1 MKGWKEGTLAG
12 PGEAPR
18 VLLLL
23 CEGFE
28 VLEAAAFIDV
38 LGWSGAEGGTPV
50 ETVTVGRRSP
60 VVGTFGVRVVPD
72 ALLPEIGAEG
82 FDALAIPGGFETHG
96 YYRDA
101 FSDEVRAL
109 VRAFDASGKPVA
121 SVCVGALAVAY
132 AGVLAGRRGTTYAFG
147 DGSRRRQLAELGATV
162 ADEAVVEDRN
172 IITSTGP
179 STAAEVALRLLAR
192 LTGEANAGRI
202 RQLMGFGES
211 GAGREE
217 RREA

>member
-1 MKGWKEGTLAG
+1 M
-12 PGEAPR
+12 
-18 VLLLL
+18 LLML

-38 LGWSGAEGGTPV
+38 LGWSGEEGGTPV
-50 ETVTVGRRSP
+50 ETVTAGRRSP

-72 ALLPEIGAEG
+72 ALVTEIGEQG
-82 FDALAIPGGFETHG
+82 FDALAIPGGFETYG

-109 VRAFDASGKPVA
+109 VRAFDAAGKPVA
-121 SVCVGALAVAY
+121 SVCVGALTVAH

-147 DGSRRRQLAELGATV
+147 DGRRRRELAELGV
-162 ADEAVVEDRN
+162 AVQDEAVVEDRN
-172 IITSTGP
+172 ILTSTGP
-179 STAAEVALRLLAR
+179 STAVEVALRLLAR
-192 LTGEANAGRI
+192 LTGDANAGRI
-202 RQLMGFGES
+202 RQLMGFAEG

-217 RREA
+217 SGEV

>member
-1 MKGWKEGTLAG
+1 M
-12 PGEAPR
+12 
-18 VLLLL
+18 L

-38 LGWSGAEGGTPV
+38 LGWSGEEGGTPV
-50 ETVTVGRRSP
+50 ETVTAGRRSP

-72 ALLPEIGAEG
+72 ALVTEIGEEG
-82 FDALAIPGGFETHG
+82 FDALAIPGGFETYG

-109 VRAFDASGKPVA
+109 VRAFDAAGKPVA
-121 SVCVGALAVAY
+121 SVCVGALTVAH

-147 DGSRRRQLAELGATV
+147 DGRRRRELAELGV
-162 ADEAVVEDRN
+162 AVQDEAVVEDRN
-172 IITSTGP
+172 ILTSTGP
-179 STAAEVALRLLAR
+179 STAVEVALRLLAR
-192 LTGEANAGRI
+192 LTGDANAGRI
-202 RQLMGFGES
+202 RQLMGFAEG

-217 RREA
+217 SGEV